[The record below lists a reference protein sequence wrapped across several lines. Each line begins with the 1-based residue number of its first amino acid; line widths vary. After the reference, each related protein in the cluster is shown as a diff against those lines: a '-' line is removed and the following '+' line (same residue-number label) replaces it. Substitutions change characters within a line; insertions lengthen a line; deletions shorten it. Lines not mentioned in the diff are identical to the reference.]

1 MPLHQ
6 LKRRSTSRA
15 FPDMPTSGNTNLYF
29 EAHKPVFFNK
39 TLYFLKTYTNRLPL
53 PHFQAWEQASKKKK
67 KLKWNLDHAKRS
79 ERSSRPYGQ
88 GSRGPLKA
96 RAPGGVQGQR
106 PGGGR
111 GGEAPWSPRLF
122 GTLKC
127 TWGCILA
134 PYLAIISTHF
144 SYKICILRQVCRILS
159 MLPFWIKVFYIISS
173 ILGDL
178 QPPITTSCGPIIG
191 HWQVTKAPPERRP
204 ECFYEPEPLST
215 QV

>member
-1 MPLHQ
+1 M
-6 LKRRSTSRA
+6 
-15 FPDMPTSGNTNLYF
+15 
-29 EAHKPVFFNK
+29 HK
-39 TLYFLKTYTNRLPL
+39 
-53 PHFQAWEQASKKKK
+53 QASFTSFSGMRTGLKKKK

-79 ERSSRPYGQ
+79 ERSSCPYGR

-144 SYKICILRQVCRILS
+144 SYKICILRQVCRIIS

>member
-1 MPLHQ
+1 M
-6 LKRRSTSRA
+6 RSGS
-15 FPDMPTSGNTNLYF
+15 
-29 EAHKPVFFNK
+29 E
-39 TLYFLKTYTNRLPL
+39 
-53 PHFQAWEQASKKKK
+53 KKKAGMK
-67 KLKWNLDHAKRS
+67 
-79 ERSSRPYGQ
+79 SRPCESYASGAVTLTA
-88 GSRGPLKA
+88 GGPGACL
-96 RAPGGVQGQR
+96 RAPGGFQGQR

-122 GTLKC
+122 DTLKC
-127 TWGCILA
+127 NWACILA